1 MITTVTCD
9 LLTQPLRP
17 EELLIL
23 TLEFDFS
30 NQKAFV
36 VTMEFIDFEDMAVR
50 PFDQIAGLVDHP
62 ARTKVQEIPG
72 IICRNL
78 LFPFKTAEAALLRST
93 LDCKESLAVPEA
105 YPYSPAAVS
114 GQIALDYAV

>member
-1 MITTVTCD
+1 MITPVSCD
-9 LLTQPLRP
+9 LLAQPIRP

-23 TLEFDFS
+23 TFELDFR

-50 PFDQIAGLVDHP
+50 TFDQITGLVDHP

-78 LFPFKTAEAALLRST
+78 LFPFETAEAAFFRST

-105 YPYSPAAVS
+105 HPDSPSAVS